1 MVLQLE
7 TQRLMLRPLR
17 LSDAQ
22 VIAEYRSDPQIAR
35 YQSWNTPYSISDA
48 KQLIEEMRDTQPG
61 TPGKWYQLAIELIHG
76 RHMIGDCAF
85 YILEADAMQAEIGFT
100 LARQHQGLGYASE
113 AVRRLLGYLLVDNSL
128 HRVRAN
134 CDEENVASAS
144 LLERVGMRREAHFI
158 ESLWFKGHWSSE
170 YWYAVLR
177 REWLEQN
184 RDG

>member
-35 YQSWNTPYSISDA
+35 YQSWNTPFSISDA

-76 RHMIGDCAF
+76 RDMIGDCAF
-85 YILEADAMQAEIGFT
+85 YILEADDMQAEIGFT
-100 LARQHQGLGYASE
+100 LAR
-113 AVRRLLGYLLVDNSL
+113 
-128 HRVRAN
+128 
-134 CDEENVASAS
+134 
-144 LLERVGMRREAHFI
+144 
-158 ESLWFKGHWSSE
+158 
-170 YWYAVLR
+170 
-177 REWLEQN
+177 
-184 RDG
+184 